1 MKRRSRHV
9 IRTAED
15 PRRRWLIVVIGLIAT
30 LVGAVLLYQ
39 YAQSQVECDLSTSH
53 ALMRQQRDLQE
64 EMRSLREENRELA
77 EEVVRSQRGS
87 QIDGAATAEMQET
100 LKSQQ
105 AEIAEMKEQLA
116 FFRGIVEPAESAA
129 GLRIQRLVVWPGK
142 EDRVFHFSL
151 VLIQSVRNES
161 KVSGRVKMTAQGV
174 SSGNARTI
182 DLASHMLKPRPSLG
196 FKFRYFQEINGAF
209 RLPKGFD
216 PGKVDIQVTRSDEDS
231 LKVKESYGWQQV
243 LRVSGV

>member
-15 PRRRWLIVVIGLIAT
+15 PRRRWL
-30 LVGAVLLYQ
+30 LVLGCFVAALVCSGLLYQ
-39 YAQSQVECDLSTSH
+39 FAQSQVECDLTTSH

-64 EMRSLREENRELA
+64 EMRSLREQNQELA
-77 EEVVRSQRGS
+77 EEVVRSQRGN
-87 QIDGAATAEMQET
+87 QIDDAATAEMQET

-105 AEIAEMKEQLA
+105 GEIAEMKEQLA
-116 FFRGIVEPAESAA
+116 FFRGIVEPEESAA

-151 VLIQSVRNES
+151 VLIQSVRNEN
-161 KVSGRVKMTAQGV
+161 KVSGRVKISTQGV
-174 SSGNARTI
+174 SGGSAKTI
-182 DLASHMLKPRPSLG
+182 DLAGLMLKPRPSLG

-216 PGKVDIQVTRSDEDS
+216 PGKVDIKVTRSDSDS
-231 LKVKESYGWQQV
+231 LKVSESYGWQQV